1 MSSVGSSDS
10 GNRQDEVI
18 RRNREDAV
26 NSEAELVKKQKAELR
41 RTNEKHYAEV
51 EKLKKAHAAQ
61 MENLHRASQDAISE
75 RDHRYL
81 QEVNDLKGMHRK
93 ALEQSAK
100 ESNRREEA
108 LRKATDGDAE
118 NTKMRNDLRFE
129 KLNKDYNSKLTAAQ
143 RAQEEALAASR
154 DAQIAAIDENRDK
167 LEKAYDKQ
175 LGAVKAE
182 RDEKVHS
189 LQSQFA
195 EYRENS
201 EGRIKS
207 QELRHIQD
215 QQRSSDALVRTARK
229 ERTASQDKEQLL
241 RDGFRD
247 GLETQ
252 RERYDKAMKNQAAA
266 QSLVSDRLK
275 TNAID
280 RINDQVRRLENE
292 KEDLK
297 EAKVRDQLLG
307 KQARDEEIRHV
318 KDAYGKNIENYREQ
332 RDQAV
337 RESNERTARDVASV
351 RDDLSK
357 QMSDNSRFFRN
368 RLNENTQI
376 HTTAYR
382 NATADFEARTQQQQ
396 MFADQR
402 VKNIFDA
409 TQEEKTRLIKRQQ
422 EEHAMSQQT
431 RADDIKA
438 VHNQLE
444 TEKQEAIL
452 RMQELIRKQEVA
464 HTEKMTQLVAKY
476 EKQITALKDQV
487 VKEKRNGEENLRRT
501 VDEMTRAHKVSLD
514 QLDSK
519 NRDKMRQ
526 LSAAQSEELRSVNK
540 RHEEKL
546 DQVLAEVKKT

>member
-1 MSSVGSSDS
+1 
-10 GNRQDEVI
+10 
-18 RRNREDAV
+18 
-26 NSEAELVKKQKAELR
+26 
-41 RTNEKHYAEV
+41 
-51 EKLKKAHAAQ
+51 
-61 MENLHRASQDAISE
+61 
-75 RDHRYL
+75 
-81 QEVNDLKGMHRK
+81 RK

-108 LRKATDGDAE
+108 LRKATVGDAE
-118 NTKMRNDLRFE
+118 NTKMRNDMRFE
-129 KLNKDYNSKLTAAQ
+129 KLSKDFNGKLTAAQ
-143 RAQEEALAASR
+143 RAQEEAMAASR
-154 DAQIAAIDENRDK
+154 EAQAQAIEENRSK
-167 LEKAYDKQ
+167 LERAYEKQ
-175 LGAVKAE
+175 LGSVKAE
-182 RDEKVHS
+182 RDEKVYGLHA
-189 LQSQFA
+189 QYDG
-195 EYRENS
+195 YRENA

-207 QELRHIQD
+207 QELRHLQD
-215 QQRSSDALVRTARK
+215 QQRSSDALIRTARK
-229 ERTASQDKEQLL
+229 ERTASQDQAQLL
-241 RDGFRD
+241 RDGFKD

-252 RERYDKAMKNQAAA
+252 RERYDRSMKEQAAA
-266 QSLVSDRLK
+266 HSLVSERLK
-275 TNAID
+275 TSAID

-297 EAKVRDQLLG
+297 EGKVRDQLLG
-307 KQARDEEIRHV
+307 NHKRDEEIRHI
-318 KDAYGKNIENYREQ
+318 KDAYGKNIENYKEQ

-337 RESNERTARDVASV
+337 RESNERTARDVANV

-357 QMSDNSRFFRN
+357 QMADNSRFFRN
-368 RLNENTQI
+368 RLNENTMI

-382 NATADFEARTQQQQ
+382 NATNDFEARTQQQQ

-402 VKNIFDA
+402 VKNIFDS
-409 TQEEKTRLIKRQQ
+409 TQEEKTRLIKKQQ
-422 EEHAMSQQT
+422 EEHAISQQS
-431 RADDIKA
+431 RSEDIKS
-438 VHNQLE
+438 VHAQLE

-464 HTEKMTQLVAKY
+464 HTEKMTQIVAKY

-487 VKEKRNGEENLRRT
+487 VKEKRTGEENLRRT

-526 LSAAQSEELRSVNK
+526 LTAAQSEELRSVNR

>member
-10 GNRQDEVI
+10 SNRQDEVI
-18 RRNREDAV
+18 RRNREEAAS
-26 NSEAELVKKQKAELR
+26 SEAELVKKQKAELR

-51 EKLKKAHAAQ
+51 ESLKKSHAAQ
-61 MENLHRASQDAISE
+61 MENLQKASHDSISE
-75 RDHRYL
+75 RDHRYQ

-100 ESNRREEA
+100 EQNRREEA
-108 LRKATDGDAE
+108 MRMATSGDAE
-118 NTKMRNDLRFE
+118 NTKMRNDQRFE
-129 KLNKDYNSKLTAAQ
+129 KLSKDYNAKLTASQ
-143 RAQEEALAASR
+143 KAQEDAMAASR
-154 DAQIAAIDENRDK
+154 EAQAVAIEENHNK
-167 LEKAYDKQ
+167 LDKAYQKQ

-182 RDEKVHS
+182 RDEKVYN
-189 LQSQFA
+189 LQSQFN

-201 EGRIKS
+201 EGRIKG

-215 QQRSSDALVRTARK
+215 QQRSSDALIRTARK
-229 ERTASQDKEQLL
+229 ERDASQDKEQLL
-241 RDGFRD
+241 REGFRD

-252 RERYDKAMKNQAAA
+252 RERYDKAMKEKAAA
-266 QSLVSDRLK
+266 NSLVSESLK
-275 TNAID
+275 TSAID
-280 RINDQVRRLENE
+280 RINNQVRRLENE

-297 EAKVRDQLLG
+297 EGKLREKVMGDH
-307 KQARDEEIRHV
+307 ARDVEIEHI
-318 KDAYGKNIENYREQ
+318 KDAYGKNIENYKEQ

-337 RESNERTARDVASV
+337 RESNERSARDVANV
-351 RDDLSK
+351 RDDLNK

-382 NATADFEARTQQQQ
+382 NATADFEARSQQQQ

-409 TQEEKTRLIKRQQ
+409 TQEEKTRLIKKQQ
-422 EEHAMSQQT
+422 DDHSVSQQT
-431 RADDIKA
+431 RAEDIKNL
-438 VHNQLE
+438 HNQLE
-444 TEKQEAIL
+444 SEKQDAVL
-452 RMQELIRKQEVA
+452 RMQDQIRKQELV
-464 HTEKMTQLVAKY
+464 HTEKMTNLIAKY

-526 LSAAQSEELRSVNK
+526 MTAAQSEELRSVNK